1 MCRRANCTALCLFVS
16 GGASRR
22 FYGGGAARGSVDG
35 GASCGL
41 FIGGASRRW
50 VDRSGF
56 TLIEALV
63 AFTVMA
69 MVLGVLFRGVVQTRA
84 GADVFAARTQEEVV
98 ARSLIADFRARRD
111 LRDGSYAGTR
121 DGRRWTL
128 KASAMD
134 LKEQLPKGDKKLGA
148 DPAAAAS
155 TDAAK
160 APNAGVSDPGVPGP
174 STGRPQPSK
183 PVWVAQRL
191 VLRVATGA
199 RPLESEVVHLV
210 KLAPSDAGNVR

>member
-1 MCRRANCTALCLFVS
+1 MCRRADRTVSCRFV
-16 GGASRR
+16 GGRASRSFR
-22 FYGGGAARGSVDG
+22 AGGAA
-35 GASCGL
+35 
-41 FIGGASRRW
+41 RRW

-69 MVLGVLFRGVVQTRA
+69 IVLGVLFRGVVQTRA
-84 GADVFAARTQEEVV
+84 GANVFAARTQEEVV
-98 ARSLIADFRARRD
+98 ARSLIADFRGRRD
-111 LRDGSYAGTR
+111 LRDGSYAGMR

-134 LKEQLPKGDKKLGA
+134 LTEQLPKGDKKLGA
-148 DPAAAAS
+148 DPAAAGSA
-155 TDAAK
+155 D
-160 APNAGVSDPGVPGP
+160 APNGPDAGVSGPGVPSP
-174 STGRPQPSK
+174 ATGRPPPPK

-199 RPLESEVVHLV
+199 RPLETEVVHLV
-210 KLAPSDAGNVR
+210 KLAPSDAGNAR

>member
-1 MCRRANCTALCLFVS
+1 MCRRAER
-16 GGASRR
+16 GGRR
-22 FYGGGAARGSVDG
+22 RCA
-35 GASCGL
+35 
-41 FIGGASRRW
+41 
-50 VDRSGF
+50 DRSGF

-69 MVLGVLFRGVVQTRA
+69 MVLGVLYRGVVQTRA
-84 GADVFAARTQEEVV
+84 GANVFASRMQEEIVT
-98 ARSLIADFRARRD
+98 RSLIAEFGARRD

-134 LKEQLPKGDKKLGA
+134 LSAQLPKGDKALGA
-148 DPAAAAS
+148 DTVASDPAKAS
-155 TDAAK
+155 VTDAGAVK
-160 APNAGVSDPGVPGP
+160 PDPTKPGP
-174 STGRPQPSK
+174 AKRDPTK

-199 RPLESEVVHLV
+199 RPLETEAVHLV
-210 KLAPSDAGNVR
+210 KLTPPPDEDAR

>member
-1 MCRRANCTALCLFVS
+1 MCRRAER
-16 GGASRR
+16 GGLRR
-22 FYGGGAARGSVDG
+22 FA
-35 GASCGL
+35 
-41 FIGGASRRW
+41 
-50 VDRSGF
+50 DRSGF

-69 MVLGVLFRGVVQTRA
+69 TVLGVLYRGVVQTRA
-84 GADVFAARTQEEVV
+84 GSAVFAARTQEEVV
-98 ARSLIADFRARRD
+98 ARSLLAEFGGRRD

-134 LKEQLPKGDKKLGA
+134 LSAQLPRGDKALSAEKASTNPTNGTNG
-148 DPAAAAS
+148 PGAAAVN
-155 TDAAK
+155 
-160 APNAGVSDPGVPGP
+160 PV
-174 STGRPQPSK
+174 TGRPAPPK

-199 RPLESEVVHLV
+199 RPLETEAVHLV
-210 KLAPSDAGNVR
+210 RLAPPPEDAR

>member
-1 MCRRANCTALCLFVS
+1 MYRHADRVAPRAIV

-22 FYGGGAARGSVDG
+22 FYAGGAARGSVG
-35 GASCGL
+35 GRSLRGL
-41 FIGGASRRW
+41 VIGGAPRRW
-50 VDRSGF
+50 ADRSGF

-69 MVLGVLFRGVVQTRA
+69 IVLGVLFRGVVQTRA
-84 GADVFAARTQEEVV
+84 GANVFAARTQEEVV
-98 ARSLIADFRARRD
+98 TRSLIADFRARRD
-111 LRDGSYAGTR
+111 LLDGSYAGTR

-134 LKEQLPKGDKKLGA
+134 LTEQLPRGDKKLGA
-148 DPAAAAS
+148 DPVAAGS
-155 TDAAK
+155 TDAAS
-160 APNAGVSDPGVPGP
+160 ASNAGVSGPGGP
-174 STGRPQPSK
+174 SPATGRPQPLK

-199 RPLESEVVHLV
+199 RPLETEVVHLV
-210 KLAPSDAGNVR
+210 KLAPSDAGDAR

>member
-1 MCRRANCTALCLFVS
+1 MCLRAD
-16 GGASRR
+16 R
-22 FYGGGAARGSVDG
+22 GAARCP
-35 GASCGL
+35 AECR
-41 FIGGASRRW
+41 APRRRA
-50 VDRSGF
+50 DRSGF

-69 MVLGVLFRGVVQTRA
+69 TVLGVLFRGVVQTRA
-84 GADVFAARTQEEVV
+84 GANVFAARTQEEVV
-98 ARSLIADFRARRD
+98 ARSLIADFRARRE

-134 LKEQLPKGDKKLGA
+134 LSAQLPKGDKNLGA
-148 DPAAAAS
+148 DPAAAGSA
-155 TDAAK
+155 DAASGLNPGG
-160 APNAGVSDPGVPGP
+160 PNLA
-174 STGRPQPSK
+174 TGQPTTTK

-199 RPLESEVVHLV
+199 RPLETEVVHLV
-210 KLAPSDAGNVR
+210 KLTPLDEGDAR